1 MICRFYQSFII
12 FTQVFNGSFNFLM
25 PQGKTNVI
33 QIPSFFSSFLRKIVS
48 ELMRMGIDI
57 RFLDSLFNM
66 LYTESASNGSP
77 LFFPVNFV
85 NRYSEFIRLFRLSE
99 MYLTKNSKVVL
110 LNKAILYSAFLLL
123 PSWYW
128 IHDTLPEPSFFQ
140 NQYLRYNGFLE
151 FPLI

>member
-1 MICRFYQSFII
+1 
-12 FTQVFNGSFNFLM
+12 M

-57 RFLDSLFNM
+57 RFFWIVFFNM

-110 LNKAILYSAFLLL
+110 LNKAILYSAFFALAKLVLDSRYLTRTVLL
-123 PSWYW
+123 SKS
-128 IHDTLPEPSFFQ
+128 ISSV
-140 NQYLRYNGFLE
+140 
-151 FPLI
+151 